1 MRIANNIIFI
11 AVVSLAACVE
21 GWQRG
26 TRSVNSNESLYESF
40 EEDTMSNEGPS
51 RWLRPRERDILLNKE
66 MAEDS
71 QGVDCCPSV
80 AETIEPQGG
89 RNEQGLLVELY
100 SDHNTKQRF
109 YELSCRPGIE
119 NKPCR
124 FMDRKLH
131 NQSKCIQKY
140 SYSYAIIK
148 NSNHEHSHTPP
159 INSTTHG
166 SNWTLG
172 YIKVRSGC
180 ACVLTP
186 KTKRK
191 RASLRHHR
199 NRKGRRR
206 ESDDED

>member
-1 MRIANNIIFI
+1 VSMRELLAELSRRNSSQNFLILGEEKKVGPKSRIRCYSNCGQAYLLCRLSIKVSRTKN
-11 AVVSLAACVE
+11 VVSLAACVE

-100 SDHNTKQRF
+100 SDHNTKQR
-109 YELSCRPGIE
+109 
-119 NKPCR
+119 
-124 FMDRKLH
+124 
-131 NQSKCIQKY
+131 
-140 SYSYAIIK
+140 
-148 NSNHEHSHTPP
+148 
-159 INSTTHG
+159 
-166 SNWTLG
+166 
-172 YIKVRSGC
+172 
-180 ACVLTP
+180 
-186 KTKRK
+186 
-191 RASLRHHR
+191 
-199 NRKGRRR
+199 
-206 ESDDED
+206 